1 MNRVASIGLFTGL
14 VASLVFIGC
23 SSTNGGYS
31 SENQQPVEFADVDA
45 QVAYGVEVYTNS
57 CAKCHGASGEGID
70 DAPQLVGGGAFADY
84 HTAMDVAVFATQN
97 MPPKESAR
105 VKMAERD
112 YWAVLAFA
120 LSANGVELSEPV
132 GPHNASSIVLNP

>member
-1 MNRVASIGLFTGL
+1 MHRIASVGLFSGL
-14 VASLVFIGC
+14 IATLVVVGC
-23 SSTNGGYS
+23 SSTNDGYS
-31 SENQQPVEFADVDA
+31 SVNQQPVEFADADA

-70 DAPQLVGGGAFADY
+70 DAPRLVGGDAFADY

-97 MPPKESAR
+97 MPPKKSAR
-105 VKMAERD
+105 ALMAERD

-132 GPHNASSIVLNP
+132 GPHNASDIVLNP